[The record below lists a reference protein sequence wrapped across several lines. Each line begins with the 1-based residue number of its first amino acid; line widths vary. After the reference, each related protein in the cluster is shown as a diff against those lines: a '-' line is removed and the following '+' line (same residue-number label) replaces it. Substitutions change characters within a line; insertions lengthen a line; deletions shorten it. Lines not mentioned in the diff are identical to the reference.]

1 METNSTQILLVT
13 GLMIL
18 TSCGNRNPAETTETV
33 SDSSVSHVTLSSAQ
47 IEYAGIEI
55 SSLKKHFIAD
65 AIECNGN
72 IEADPN
78 EEALVSPPLKGYL
91 NKICIHVG
99 EFVNKGDILAVLQH
113 PEYVNLQQEY
123 LEVLSQ
129 YEYYKEDFKRQGE
142 LSLENA
148 ASLKTM
154 QQAQNEYRKI
164 EVRLFALKKHLAF
177 LGINADSL
185 TVETIHAEIVLTSP
199 VSGYVTRING
209 AIGKL
214 CTEEIPVFNIVGTK
228 SSLLHLNV
236 YEKDAGKVSIGQ
248 DIKFSLVS
256 EPQTDYRARVTAV
269 ARAVD
274 DNKTVSVHASILER
288 SKSLMPGMFVK
299 ASIFVDSD
307 SVLAI
312 NEEAIV
318 SQSGK
323 QYLFVKID
331 STSFDP
337 ISVDVGRTSGNM
349 TEILRADKKLTDSK
363 IVIAGAYYLLSE
375 YMKEE

>member
-1 METNSTQILLVT
+1 METKTKQILLIT
-13 GLMIL
+13 GLMIVL
-18 TSCGNRNPAETTETV
+18 SCGKKNPAGTPGTV
-33 SDSSVSHVTLSSAQ
+33 IDSVKPYVTLTPAQ
-47 IEYAGIEI
+47 MDYAGIEI
-55 SSLKKHFIAD
+55 SSLQKHLIAD
-65 AIECNGN
+65 IIECNGN

-91 NKICIHVG
+91 KKIYIHVG
-99 EFVNKGDILAVLQH
+99 EFVKTGDILAVLQH

-154 QQAQNEYRKI
+154 QQAQNEFRKI
-164 EVRLFALKKHLAF
+164 EARLFALRKHLAF

-185 TVETIHAEIVLTSP
+185 TVETIHADITLTSP
-199 VSGYVTRING
+199 VSGYVTRVDG

-214 CTEEIPVFNIVGTK
+214 CTEETPVFNVVGTR
-228 SSLLHLNV
+228 SALLHLNV

-256 EPQTDYRARVTAV
+256 SPQTDYKARITAA

-274 DNKTVSVHASILER
+274 DSKTVSVHASILER

-299 ASIFVDSD
+299 ASILVDSD

-312 NEEAIV
+312 NQEAIV

-331 STSFDP
+331 STNFEP
-337 ISVDVGRTSGNM
+337 VMVDVGRTSGNK
-349 TEILRADKKLTDSK
+349 TEILRADKGLTDSK

-375 YMKEE
+375 YMKEK